1 MFACIIYI
9 FFNRVY
15 NKKSQAL
22 ALSGG
27 GKELYSFIIQR
38 IAPTSNSKRDNKTD
52 ITSTVTVDLAFAFAA
67 LCMHASG

>member
-27 GKELYSFIIQR
+27 GKELYSFIIQELLPH
-38 IAPTSNSKRDNKTD
+38 PTVKETIKQ
-52 ITSTVTVDLAFAFAA
+52 
-67 LCMHASG
+67 ASHLQLQLI